1 MVAVV
6 SSISTQRRVG
16 LAALAMAATLLAVF
30 WATRGRD
37 AGPPIYD
44 GLPLQTEPYRYL
56 HPAPGQATT
65 APPTS
70 ASENVQPS
78 NQGLPFI
85 VNTNESPPQAE
96 LQADPDAFAIPPS
109 TPNLTI
115 SITPVSPAAP
125 IPNGRQDGNVYR
137 TAVMLPGGAPVVVR
151 PGKHI
156 TMYLRGTGALGKT
169 VMDRFSDGRWTA
181 LATSLPGSGFH
192 AADSDRLGDF
202 TLVLVPGGG
211 GLSSGVEAAIA
222 VGAFLVVIAL
232 LLVAVRRLRQ

>member
-1 MVAVV
+1 M
-6 SSISTQRRVG
+6 SSTSARQRVG
-16 LAALAMAATLLAVF
+16 LGTLAVAAILLAVF
-30 WATRGRD
+30 WATRGWD

-56 HPAPGQATT
+56 HPTPGQATT

-115 SITPVSPAAP
+115 TITPVSPAAP
-125 IPNGRQDGNVYR
+125 IPNGRLDGNVYR
-137 TAVMLPGGAPVVVR
+137 MTVTLPGGAPVVVR

-156 TMYLRGTGALGKT
+156 SVYLRGTGALGKT
-169 VMDRFSDGRWTA
+169 VMDRFSDGRWTT
-181 LATSLPGSGFH
+181 LATTLPGSGFH

-202 TLVLVPGGG
+202 SLVLVPGGG
-211 GLSSGVEAAIA
+211 GLGSGVTAAIVIGA
-222 VGAFLVVIAL
+222 IIVGIAIL
-232 LLVAVRRLRQ
+232 LTAVRLLRR